1 MNQDHKGYK
10 DILTQKE
17 YCKVISANMMNRFGD
32 SIDAIALSWLVYT
45 VSNSASLAAL
55 NYAANTLPTI
65 LFQPLTGAYIERLD
79 KKKIMVFCDIV
90 RGSIVALIAY
100 LYMKGSLTSII
111 LLSCSFALSCF
122 EAFRQPCGNAI
133 LPAVLEKEYYDTAF
147 SLSAAASSAMEL
159 LGTASAGFIIAF
171 LGIHGAV
178 FIDAFT
184 FFFSAFML
192 SLLKLKKTETI
203 ASNKN
208 YLFNLKAG
216 FQYLLHSNIKYCLL
230 LACVINAMLV
240 PFNSL
245 QSALVSEIYQLDAS
259 LLSIFGICL
268 SIGTILGSLIY
279 PKIQNKLKISTL
291 IAFCSIFVGIS
302 YIIMILIASFS
313 NGTIQF
319 SFGTIGFIL
328 GAVIGAINPATN
340 VLLMKNIDEDY
351 LARISG
357 IMSSI
362 SMGLMPVLSLLLSVI
377 TSIVPLMWV
386 FLGFGAIVIIITFLF
401 SVTNS
406 FQVMDQ
412 LNNH

>member
-1 MNQDHKGYK
+1 
-10 DILTQKE
+10 
-17 YCKVISANMMNRFGD
+17 
-32 SIDAIALSWLVYT
+32 
-45 VSNSASLAAL
+45 
-55 NYAANTLPTI
+55 
-65 LFQPLTGAYIERLD
+65 
-79 KKKIMVFCDIV
+79 
-90 RGSIVALIAY
+90 
-100 LYMKGSLTSII
+100 
-111 LLSCSFALSCF
+111 
-122 EAFRQPCGNAI
+122 
-133 LPAVLEKEYYDTAF
+133 
-147 SLSAAASSAMEL
+147 
-159 LGTASAGFIIAF
+159 
-171 LGIHGAV
+171 
-178 FIDAFT
+178 
-184 FFFSAFML
+184 
-192 SLLKLKKTETI
+192 
-203 ASNKN
+203 
-208 YLFNLKAG
+208 
-216 FQYLLHSNIKYCLL
+216 
-230 LACVINAMLV
+230 MLV

-412 LNNH
+412 LNDH